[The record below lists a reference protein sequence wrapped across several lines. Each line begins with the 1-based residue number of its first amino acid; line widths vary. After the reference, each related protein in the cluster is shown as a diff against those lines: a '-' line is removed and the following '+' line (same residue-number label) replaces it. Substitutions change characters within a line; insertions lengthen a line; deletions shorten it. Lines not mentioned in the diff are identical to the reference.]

1 MNKIKKLWM
10 ENRVLFVL
18 FLIVVICLFI
28 IMGVFLKYF
37 FGSSSS
43 SYGDRL
49 EGIKEVEVTEEIKN
63 NFLSSMK
70 SDELIRDA
78 EMKTRGKIIYVT
90 LNFNDD
96 VSLVEA
102 ESKAL
107 ASLNSFE
114 QKYLDFYDFHYTL
127 KGNATENNEGFLI
140 MGAKNVNGS
149 GLIWN
154 NNTEVVKDKDE

>member
-1 MNKIKKLWM
+1 MNKIKKLWI

-18 FLIVVICLFI
+18 FIIVLFCILI

-37 FGSSSS
+37 FGSSKG

-49 EGIKEVEVTEEIKN
+49 DGIQEVEVTDEMQN
-63 NFLSSMK
+63 NFLASMK
-70 SDELIRDA
+70 KDELISDA
-78 EMKTRGKIIYVT
+78 TIKVKGKIIYIS
-90 LNFNDD
+90 LSFKDN

-102 ESKAL
+102 QSKAL
-107 ASLNSFE
+107 ASLMAFE
-114 QKYLDFYDFHYTL
+114 QNYLDFYDFQYTL
-127 KGNATENNEGFLI
+127 KGNATENSEGFLI

-154 NNTEVVKDKDE
+154 NNTEITKNEE